1 MDSLHLPGSLAGGLM
16 AKHEQRILKFLNQNA
31 DRAPTITEMMTRLN
45 ISISDISDS
54 LSSLQAQGL
63 INKKTTNQG
72 IECWFP
78 TGPQASPQMTQ
89 PMQVPAPHLSAQQM
103 PTTSIPVVENRGMDR
118 FGKDSRFTGAA
129 DQHYQIPEPQP
140 PAPKTPA
147 VQVQHIPMAEPAF
160 NPASHNGI
168 PPMEPAPNA
177 DAGMY
182 GFPQAPKS
190 GVGFLA
196 LALGLVAAV
205 AISTWLSGRLAGN
218 AVNRAARDFVDKKT
232 LTEATKSFAE
242 FQDKTKTHIT
252 ALEAEVKKLSDQLA
266 SKTAPDSLKMAA
278 SAKPEPAKVE
288 EPATPKG
295 KAAKKAALAK
305 TKAASSALAKA
316 AARGAAKKRK
326 VMASKSAAKEE
337 SSPAAAETGSSES
350 SPSVPN
356 PPGLEELPPPPAE

>member
-1 MDSLHLPGSLAGGLM
+1 
-16 AKHEQRILKFLNQNA
+16 
-31 DRAPTITEMMTRLN
+31 MMTRLN

-78 TGPQASPQMTQ
+78 TGPQAAPQMTQ
-89 PMQVPAPHLSAQQM
+89 PMQVPASHLATQ
-103 PTTSIPVVENRGMDR
+103 PTNSIPLATENRVPDR
-118 FGKDSRFTGAA
+118 MGQDSRFSGLS
-129 DQHYQIPEPQP
+129 DQKYQIPD
-140 PAPKTPA
+140 PASAASQAAA
-147 VQVQHIPMAEPAF
+147 VQVQHIPMAEPAYH
-160 NPASHNGI
+160 PLSHNGI
-168 PPMEPAPNA
+168 PPTDPAPRA
-177 DAGMY
+177 DAALY
-182 GFPQAPKS
+182 GLPQAPKG

-232 LTEATKSFAE
+232 LTETTKSFAE

-252 ALEAEVKKLSDQLA
+252 ALEAEIKKLTEQLA
-266 SKTAPDSLKMAA
+266 AKAPDSLPAGAGAA
-278 SAKPEPAKVE
+278 KAE
-288 EPATPKG
+288 EAPTPKG
-295 KAAKKAALAK
+295 KAAKKAAVAK
-305 TKAASSALAKA
+305 SKAASTALSKA

-326 VMASKSAAKEE
+326 ATAAKPAPREE
-337 SSPAAAETGSSES
+337 SFPAAEESGPSES